1 MERLLHNLG
10 SEGWLGW
17 GRESP
22 LSPHIRA
29 RPRYTITIA
38 ARPARHSPRTR
49 LSSVLTSFVQKTWD
63 SPLSLSLRPPSPFL
77 GQ

>member
-49 LSSVLTSFVQKTWD
+49 LIARCSLASCKKRGIRPSLFLSG
-63 SPLSLSLRPPSPFL
+63 PLALF
-77 GQ
+77 